1 MHSYMKISPL
11 ILLALLLCV
20 GTTFSKAQVIGASKN
35 VLMDKP
41 EIKKVEARELLRG
54 DFIPIVFQVVQPS
67 EDFPAP
73 VVAIVTRNVFN
84 FYESEVLIPAGS
96 RLIGKYLGKTNG
108 WNRISFDGLQMGGGT
123 LRLNP
128 PFIACSQSGVGGIE
142 DKNYALGGVAF
153 AQVVVDILIPN

>member
-1 MHSYMKISPL
+1 MKISPL
-11 ILLALLLCV
+11 ILLALLLCA

-35 VLMDKP
+35 VLMEKP
-41 EIKKVEARELLRG
+41 EIKKVKVGELLGG

-73 VVAIVTRNVFN
+73 VIAIVTRNVFN
-84 FYESEVLIPAGS
+84 FYESEVLIPVGS

-108 WNRISFDGLQMGGGT
+108 WNRISFDGLQIDGGT
-123 LRLNP
+123 LGLSP

-142 DKNYALGGVAF
+142 DKNYVLGGVAL
-153 AQVVVDILIPN
+153 AQVAGDILIPN